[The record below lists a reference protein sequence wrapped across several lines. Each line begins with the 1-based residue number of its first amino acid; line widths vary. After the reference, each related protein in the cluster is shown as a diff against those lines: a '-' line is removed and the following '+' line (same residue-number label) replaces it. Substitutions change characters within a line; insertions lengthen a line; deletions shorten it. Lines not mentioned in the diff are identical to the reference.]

1 MSTTTAPEKPH
12 RPFLGHMIGIG
23 LIVDTLIVRSFM
35 TPSIAALL
43 GRWFWW
49 PQRVRPRP
57 ASTMLRP
64 YGPRALVRS
73 LLLGEGSEK
82 TPG

>member
-1 MSTTTAPEKPH
+1 L
-12 RPFLGHMIGIG
+12 F
-23 LIVDTLIVRSFM
+23 DTLIIRSFM

-57 ASTMLRP
+57 ASVMLRP
-64 YGPRALVRS
+64 YGSRPAVRQ
-73 LLLGEGSEK
+73 LLLWEDEDDIPTSEL
-82 TPG
+82 PSRSG